1 MLSRVASSIYW
12 MGRYLERAENYA
24 RFLEVNYNLMLDL
37 PPDMKEQWDAILQS
51 TDDEKLFKVKYKIYN
66 RKNIINFLAFD
77 STNPN
82 SIISSVNYAREN
94 ARIVRENLSKE
105 AWEKINELY
114 HFVKKSSEEKNLKNG
129 SPRLFFETVKN
140 FILLL
145 YGIDDSTVAK
155 TEVWYFK
162 QMGLF
167 LERAD
172 KTSRILDV
180 KYHILLPA
188 PQLVGSPLDF
198 LHWNALL
205 KSVSGYNT
213 YKKFYPKINPE
224 GIVEFLILNRYFPRS
239 IYYSLSMIAHSLN
252 EVSDK
257 SDSAKKEINKLVNE
271 LNQANASEIIANGL
285 HEYID
290 NLQNRLNKI
299 SDKIDENFFQIKD
312 NFIHQTV

>member
-51 TDDEKLFKVKYKIYN
+51 TADEKFFKSKYKLYN

-77 STNPN
+77 VTNPN

-105 AWEKINELY
+105 SWEKINELY
-114 HFVKKSSEEKNLKNG
+114 HFVKKSAEEKNLKNG
-129 SPRLFFETVKN
+129 SPRIFFETVKN
-140 FILLL
+140 YILLL
-145 YGIDDSTVAK
+145 YGLDDSTVAK
-155 TEVWYFK
+155 TEGWYFK

-167 LERAD
+167 IERAD

-188 PQLVGSPLDF
+188 PQMVGSPLDF

-213 YKKFYPKINPE
+213 YKKFYPNINPE

-239 IYYSLSMIAHSLN
+239 IYYCLSMIAHSLN
-252 EVSDK
+252 QVSEK
-257 SDSAKKEINKLVNE
+257 NDSAKKEIYKLVSE
-271 LNQANASEIIANGL
+271 LDEANAGEIIANGL

-290 NLQNRLNKI
+290 ALQTRLNKI